1 MAEAN
6 VTTIDIVSTSGEAG
20 EDESDT
26 SVTVTLAPLDLP
38 NAAGVARTVWEA
50 RQVRKLV
57 VVDLLVGLVAA
68 VAALDVRFGSAAG
81 ESYNRDYLWITLAF
95 PFAWLIALTLN
106 RALEARNLF
115 VGNEEYE
122 RVFRTGVGLTAA
134 LAIVSFAFD
143 LRLARG
149 YVVVALPLA
158 TALGL
163 CVRYLM
169 RHRLHRAWSRGQ
181 GMRRVVLV
189 GHEQAVHEMNRQ
201 LSRERYH
208 GMAVVGGC
216 LPQLPRH
223 ARAVLPGL
231 PAIYGTFD
239 EVATAVQRAAA
250 DTVIVLSCPELD
262 GSALRR
268 LAWKLERDDI
278 DLIVAST
285 LVDVAG
291 DRTTIRPVDGLPLMH
306 VEHPRLRGGQRVMK
320 DVFDWVMALVG
331 LVVLLPVLVVLAA
344 LIKLTPGGRGPVV
357 FRQVRVGRNGK
368 EFVMYKF
375 RSMFSDAEARL
386 AGLRHLNETG
396 GTLFKM
402 KDDPRVT
409 PFGRVLRKLSLDEL
423 PQLVNVLRGH
433 MSLVGPRPPLPHE
446 VNEYPFDMRRRLVVK
461 PGLTGLWQVS
471 GRSNLTW
478 EDSIRLDLR
487 YVENWSFAMDLMI
500 LARTVV
506 VLWRTSGAY

>member
-6 VTTIDIVSTSGEAG
+6 VTTIDIVSASGAAG
-20 EDESDT
+20 EDESRT
-26 SVTVTLAPLDLP
+26 STTITLAPLDMP
-38 NAAGVARTVWEA
+38 NPAGFARTVWEA
-50 RQVRKLV
+50 RQVRMLV

-68 VAALDVRFGSAAG
+68 VAALDVRFGSAAA
-81 ESYNRDYLWITLAF
+81 EFYNRDYLWITLAF
-95 PFAWLIALTLN
+95 PFAWLIALGLN
-106 RALEARNLF
+106 RAFEARNLF
-115 VGNEEYE
+115 VGGEEYE
-122 RVFRTGVGLTAA
+122 RVFRTGIGLTAA
-134 LAIVSFAFD
+134 LAIISFTFD

-149 YVVVALPLA
+149 YVVVALPVA
-158 TALGL
+158 TVLGL

-181 GMRRVVLV
+181 GLRRVVLV
-189 GHEQAVHEMNRQ
+189 GHEQAVHETSRQ

-208 GMAVVGGC
+208 GMAVVGAC
-216 LPQLPRH
+216 LPQMPPH

-239 EVATAVQRAAA
+239 EVATAVYRAAA

-278 DLIVAST
+278 DLILSST
-285 LVDVAG
+285 LIDVAG

-306 VEHPRLRGGQRVMK
+306 VEHPRLRGGQRMMK
-320 DVFDWVMALVG
+320 DVFDRVVAPVG
-331 LVVLLPVLVVLAA
+331 VLVLLPVLAA
-344 LIKLTPGGRGPVV
+344 LAVLIKVTPGGRGPVI

-375 RSMFSDAEARL
+375 RSMYIDAEARL
-386 AGLRHLNETG
+386 AELRHLNEAG

-402 KDDPRVT
+402 KNDPRVT

-423 PQLVNVLRGH
+423 PQLFNVLRGQ
-433 MSLVGPRPPLPHE
+433 MSLVGPRPPLPQE
-446 VNEYPFDMRRRLVVK
+446 VNEYPFDMRRRLLVK

-471 GRSNLTW
+471 GRSDLSW

-500 LARTVV
+500 LARTVLAV
-506 VLWRTSGAY
+506 WRSSGAY